1 MKFTASIL
9 GQGLA
14 RLCSALSTLLLTACV
29 SGPDRFYGGYDSA
42 RPLSVSDL
50 ASADRESF
58 RKVSLYLDDEPNGKI
73 PCVLTFPK
81 AASGPVP
88 CVVFLHGF
96 DQDKSYLETIAAPFA
111 EKGFAMA
118 TFDQLMCG
126 ERGLAEGTGPVKTFA
141 AMRRR
146 LALTV
151 TETRRLIDYCQSR
164 PDIDG
169 ERIYLLGVSFGA
181 IAGATA
187 AAFDDRIRGCVLT
200 YGGGNMRALLNSPG
214 VNEATGFFASL
225 MKPLAVYLL
234 RAADPARYVHRISP
248 RPILFQN
255 GRHDELITPKSAR
268 ALHQAAQDPKEIRWY
283 DTPHLGEDDEIVK
296 TILDDALDWL
306 VHQNIS
312 SEGG

>member
-1 MKFTASIL
+1 MKSTAPRF
-9 GQGLA
+9 GKGLA
-14 RLCSALSTLLLTACV
+14 RRCFALSTLLLTACA

-42 RPLSVSDL
+42 RPLSVSGV
-50 ASADRESF
+50 ASVDHESF
-58 RKVSLYLDDEPNGKI
+58 RKVSLYLDDEPNEKI

-96 DQDKSYLETIAAPFA
+96 DQAKIYLETIAAPFA

-126 ERGLAEGTGPVKTFA
+126 ERELAEGTGPVKTFA

-181 IAGATA
+181 ITGATT

-214 VNEATGFFASL
+214 VNEATGFLASL
-225 MKPLAVYLL
+225 MKPVAVYLL
-234 RAADPARYVHRISP
+234 RAADPARYVHMISP

-255 GRHDELITPKSAR
+255 GLHDELITPQSAR
-268 ALHQAAQDPKEIRWY
+268 ALHQAALYPKEIRWY
-283 DTPHLGEDDEIVK
+283 DTAHIGEDDEDVK
-296 TILDDALDWL
+296 TVLDDALAWL
-306 VHQNIS
+306 VHQDAP
-312 SEGG
+312 SESG